1 MIGKLRMWILWMFY
15 FSRFVVLQFIDRRG
29 LQAAS
34 SLAYTTLLSIVPLI
48 GVMFSF
54 FGNLTVFEEISNE
67 LQDFVF
73 GNFVPEFGRTVQQYL
88 ISFSLNASQLTVTG
102 IIVLVI
108 IALMMMSTIESA
120 LNHIWNVL
128 SKRRPLARF
137 LVYWAILT
145 LGPILVGVGL
155 YTTSYILSLPVVTS
169 VHSSMMLKTRLLAM
183 MPFLTTTLAFTFMY
197 ILVPN
202 CHVNRFSA
210 IVGGI
215 IAALFFEVAK
225 YSFGLYVKAVPTY
238 QMIYGAVAIIPMFL
252 IWIYVSWLIVLLG
265 AQITYCLSVFRLE
278 GRGGKPV
285 DLEWDFMDAYKILLV
300 LWKAQKT
307 GEHMSSAQIKK
318 SGIRTPHLLVT
329 RILELLRKAKWVHRT
344 SAGGW
349 ILTRDMHESTLL
361 ELHELLP
368 CKFPVNMDQSTDD
381 DTRSLQDMIKVHQH
395 ELAGVLNVP
404 LGELF
409 KDSDEE
415 QEAGSQ

>member
-1 MIGKLRMWILWMFY
+1 MSKLKLWILWVFY
-15 FSRFVVLQFIDRRG
+15 FSRFVVIQFVDRRG

-34 SLAYTTLLSIVPLI
+34 SLAYTTLLSIVPLV

-54 FGNLTVFEEISNE
+54 FGNLTLFEEVSAE
-67 LQDFVF
+67 LQEFVF

-88 ISFSLNASQLTVTG
+88 ISFSLNASQLTTTG
-102 IIVLVI
+102 IIALII
-108 IALMMMSTIESA
+108 IALMMMATIESS

-145 LGPILVGVGL
+145 LGPILVGIGL
-155 YTTSYILSLPVVTS
+155 YTTSYILALPVVTS
-169 VHSSMMLKTRLLAM
+169 VHSSLMLKTRLLAM
-183 MPFLTTTLAFTFMY
+183 MPFVTTSMAFTFMY

-202 CHVNRFSA
+202 CHVNRYSA
-210 IVGGI
+210 LFGGV
-215 IAALFFEVAK
+215 IAALLFEVAK

-238 QMIYGAVAIIPMFL
+238 QMIYGAIAVIPMFL

-278 GRGGKPV
+278 GRGGKP
-285 DLEWDFMDAYKILLV
+285 DQEWDFMDAYKILLA

-307 GEHMSSAQIKK
+307 GEHLTSAQIKK
-318 SGIRTPHLLVT
+318 SGVRTPHLLVT
-329 RILELLRKAKWVHRT
+329 RILELLKKAKWVHRT

-361 ELHELLP
+361 EFHDLLP
-368 CKFPVNMDQSTDD
+368 CKFPVNVDQAGDE
-381 DTRSLQDMIKVHQH
+381 DTRSLQRMIRTHHQ
-395 ELAGVLNVP
+395 ELEQVLNVS

-409 KDSDEE
+409 QNSCK
-415 QEAGSQ
+415 

>member
-1 MIGKLRMWILWMFY
+1 MLSRLKLWLYWVFY
-15 FSRFVVLQFIDRRG
+15 FSRFVVIQFVERRG

-54 FGNLTVFEEISNE
+54 FGNLTVFEDVSNE
-67 LQDFVF
+67 LQEFVF

-88 ISFSLNASQLTVTG
+88 ISFSLNASQLTTTG
-102 IIVLVI
+102 IIALII
-108 IALMMMSTIESA
+108 IALMMMSTIESSM
-120 LNHIWNVL
+120 NHIWNVL

-145 LGPILVGVGL
+145 LGPILVGIGL
-155 YTTSYILSLPVVTS
+155 YTTSYILALPVVTS
-169 VHSSMMLKTRLLAM
+169 VHSSLMLKTRLLAM
-183 MPFLTTTLAFTFMY
+183 MPFVTTTMAFTFMY

-202 CHVNRFSA
+202 CYVNRFSA
-210 IVGGI
+210 LVGGV

-238 QMIYGAVAIIPMFL
+238 QMIYGAIAVIPMFL

-278 GRGGKPV
+278 GRGGKP
-285 DLEWDFMDAYKILLV
+285 DQEWDFMDAYKILLA

-307 GEHMSSAQIKK
+307 GEHLTSAQIKK

-329 RILELLRKAKWVHRT
+329 RILELLKKAKWVHRT
-344 SAGGW
+344 SSGGW

-368 CKFPVNMDQSTDD
+368 CRFPVNVDQTLDEN
-381 DTRSLQDMIKVHQH
+381 TRSLEKMIQAHH
-395 ELAGVLNVP
+395 RELEQILNVT

-409 KDSDEE
+409 QNRSK
-415 QEAGSQ
+415 

>member
-1 MIGKLRMWILWMFY
+1 MGKFKLCLLWIYY
-15 FSRFVVLQFIDRRG
+15 FSRFVAIQFVERRG
-29 LQAAS
+29 LQSAS
-34 SLAYTTLLSIVPLI
+34 SLAYTTLLSIVPLV

-54 FGNLTVFEEISNE
+54 FGNLAVFEEVSTE
-67 LQDFVF
+67 LQEFVF

-88 ISFSLNASQLTVTG
+88 ISFSLNASQLTTTG
-102 IIVLVI
+102 IIALII
-108 IALMMMSTIESA
+108 IALMMMATIESS

-145 LGPILVGVGL
+145 LGPILVGIGL
-155 YTTSYILSLPVVTS
+155 YTTSYILALPVVTS
-169 VHSSMMLKTRLLAM
+169 VHSSLMLKTRLLAM
-183 MPFLTTTLAFTFMY
+183 MPFVTTTMAFTFMY

-202 CHVNRFSA
+202 CHVNRYSA
-210 IVGGI
+210 LFGGV
-215 IAALFFEVAK
+215 IAALLFEVAK

-238 QMIYGAVAIIPMFL
+238 QMIYGAIAVIPMFL

-278 GRGGKPV
+278 GRGGKP
-285 DLEWDFMDAYKILLV
+285 DQEWDFMDAYKILLA

-307 GEHMSSAQIKK
+307 GDHLTSAQIKK

-329 RILELLRKAKWVHRT
+329 RVLELLKKAKWVHRT
-344 SAGGW
+344 STGGW
-349 ILTRDMHESTLL
+349 ILIRDMHESTLL

-368 CKFPVNMDQSTDD
+368 CKFPVNVDQAADEN
-381 DTRSLQDMIKVHQH
+381 TRSLQKMIQAHHQ
-395 ELAGVLNVP
+395 ELEQILNVT

-409 KDSDEE
+409 QNSSK
-415 QEAGSQ
+415 

>member
-1 MIGKLRMWILWMFY
+1 MGKFKLCLLWIYY
-15 FSRFVVLQFIDRRG
+15 FSRFVAIQFVERRG
-29 LQAAS
+29 LQSAS
-34 SLAYTTLLSIVPLI
+34 SLAYTTLLSIVPLV

-54 FGNLTVFEEISNE
+54 FGNLAVFEEVSTE
-67 LQDFVF
+67 LQEFVF

-88 ISFSLNASQLTVTG
+88 ISFSLNASQLTTTG
-102 IIVLVI
+102 IIALII
-108 IALMMMSTIESA
+108 IALMMMATIESS

-145 LGPILVGVGL
+145 LGPILVGIGL
-155 YTTSYILSLPVVTS
+155 YTTSYILALPVVTS
-169 VHSSMMLKTRLLAM
+169 VHSSLMLKTRLLAM
-183 MPFLTTTLAFTFMY
+183 MPFVTTTMAFTFMY

-202 CHVNRFSA
+202 CHVNRYSA
-210 IVGGI
+210 LFGGV
-215 IAALFFEVAK
+215 IAALLFEVAK

-238 QMIYGAVAIIPMFL
+238 QMIYGAIAVIPMFL

-278 GRGGKPV
+278 GRGGKP
-285 DLEWDFMDAYKILLV
+285 DQEWDFMDAYKILLA

-307 GEHMSSAQIKK
+307 GDQLTSAQIKK

-329 RILELLRKAKWVHRT
+329 RILELLKGAKWVHRT
-344 SAGGW
+344 SSGSW
-349 ILTRDMHESTLL
+349 ILSRDMHESTLL

-368 CKFPVNMDQSTDD
+368 CKFPVNVDQATDEN
-381 DTRSLQDMIKVHQH
+381 TRSLQKMILAHHQ
-395 ELAGVLNVP
+395 ELEQVLNIT

-409 KDSDEE
+409 KDSC
-415 QEAGSQ
+415 Q

>member
-1 MIGKLRMWILWMFY
+1 MTVKLKLWILWMFY
-15 FSRFVVLQFIDRRG
+15 FTRFVVLQFVERRG

-54 FGNLTVFEEISNE
+54 FGNLTVFEEVSTE
-67 LQDFVF
+67 LQEFVF

-88 ISFSLNASQLTVTG
+88 ISFSLNASQLTATG
-102 IIVLVI
+102 IIALII
-108 IALMMMSTIESA
+108 IALMMMATIESA

-145 LGPILVGVGL
+145 LGPILVGIGL
-155 YTTSYILSLPVVTS
+155 YTTSYILALPVVTS

-197 ILVPN
+197 VLVPN

-210 IVGGI
+210 LAGGV

-265 AQITYCLSVFRLE
+265 AQITYCFSVFRLE
-278 GRGGKPV
+278 GRGGRPA
-285 DLEWDFMDAYKILLV
+285 DQEWDFMDAYKILLA

-307 GEHMSSAQIKK
+307 GEYLTSAQIKK
-318 SGIRTPHLLVT
+318 SGVRTPHLLVT

-349 ILTRDMHESTLL
+349 ILTRDMHESTML

-368 CKFPVNMDQSTDD
+368 CKFPVKVDPAADD
-381 DTRSLQDMIKVHQH
+381 DILSLQKMIQAHH
-395 ELAGVLNVP
+395 RELEYVLNVP
-404 LGELF
+404 LSELF
-409 KDSDEE
+409 KNSDQQ
-415 QEAGSQ
+415 QEVRIQ